1 MEEQRMGTPAKPVT
15 GIPRALTIAGSD
27 SGGGAGIQADLK
39 VFLALGCHGMS
50 ALTALTAQNT
60 VGVSGIHA
68 VPPDFVV
75 AQVDAV
81 ATDIGVDAAKTGM
94 LANRDIVGATAE
106 AIRANNIPNVVVDPV
121 FVAKSRDHLLEPS
134 AVSALREEVLPLAT
148 VITPNLYEAGGLLG
162 GEEIGDVGGMRE
174 AAQALHRLGPKAV
187 LVKGGHLPGERAVDV
202 LYDGET
208 TTEIDGPRF
217 DTEDTHGT
225 GCALSAAI
233 AARLA
238 HGDAVVDAVRFAKA
252 FVAGAIEHGLRIGK
266 GYGPV
271 NPAWQ
276 VWSS

>member
-1 MEEQRMGTPAKPVT
+1 
-15 GIPRALTIAGSD
+15 
-27 SGGGAGIQADLK
+27 
-39 VFLALGCHGMS
+39 
-50 ALTALTAQNT
+50 
-60 VGVSGIHA
+60 
-68 VPPDFVV
+68 
-75 AQVDAV
+75 
-81 ATDIGVDAAKTGM
+81 
-94 LANRDIVGATAE
+94 
-106 AIRANNIPNVVVDPV
+106 
-121 FVAKSRDHLLEPS
+121 
-134 AVSALREEVLPLAT
+134 

-238 HGDAVVDAVRFAKA
+238 HGDAVVDAVRFAKT